1 MSDATSAAV
10 LPLSETISNTQRAI
24 ITLAVMSATM
34 MEVLDTSIV
43 NVALPN
49 MQGELGCTLDEISW
63 VSTGYIIS
71 NVIIL
76 PLTGWL
82 SDYLGRKRY
91 LFYSVIIFTLASL
104 GCGLS
109 GSLSLLVICR
119 ILQGLGGAAFLSTA
133 QATLMEIYPK
143 RLQGFAQALFGMGVV
158 MAPTL
163 GPTVGGYLVDHFS
176 WPWIFNV
183 NIPIGIVAA
192 ILIWTSVPDS
202 THAGAKRAA
211 DVWGILLLA
220 VGLGCLQTILEK
232 GERDDWFQAGY
243 IRVLAVVAATGL
255 AVFLWWELNPRNKNP
270 AINLRVLKNRN
281 LAAGCVSAVALGFS
295 LFGATLILPQYW
307 QTVQQHTAQQT
318 GMLLFPG
325 GLATAAVM
333 PIVGRLISK
342 YDARYLI
349 AFGMCLHSA
358 SMFVLMNVMTLSTGD
373 MTFFLPLILRG
384 AGIGFQFVPLSVS
397 SFGTLKPHEVG
408 QGAGLY
414 NLFRQLG
421 GSFGIACLATMV
433 SRREKFHYARL
444 GEHLSEVSPDV
455 TDRLAALQHNFM
467 DKGADVATAH
477 SQALAVLTGNLR
489 FQAANLTFMDIF
501 YFLGFLSIAS
511 TLTVLLFAKAKNK
524 NTASAAH

>member
-1 MSDATSAAV
+1 MSDTSTSAAG
-10 LPLSETISNTQRAI
+10 LPLSATISVFQRTI
-24 ITLAVMSATM
+24 ITLTVMAATM

-82 SDYLGRKRY
+82 SDFFGRKRY
-91 LFYSVIIFTLASL
+91 LFYSVILFTLASL
-104 GCGLS
+104 GCGVS
-109 GSLSLLVICR
+109 GSLGLLVICR
-119 ILQGLGGAAFLSTA
+119 VLQGLGGAAFLSTA

-143 RLQGFAQALFGMGVV
+143 HQQGFAQAIFGMGVV

-163 GPTVGGYLVDHFS
+163 GPTLGGYLVDNFS

-183 NIPIGIVAA
+183 NIPVGILAA

-202 THAGAKRAA
+202 TTAGERRSP
-211 DVWGILLLA
+211 DVLGIFLLA

-232 GERDDWFQAGY
+232 GERDDWFEAGY
-243 IRVLAVVAATGL
+243 IRVLAGFAVAGIIT
-255 AVFLWWELNPRNKNP
+255 FLWWELSPRNKNP
-270 AINLRVLKNRN
+270 AINLRVLRNRN
-281 LAAGCVSAVALGFS
+281 LAAGSISAIALGFA
-295 LFGATLILPQYW
+295 LYGATLVLPQYW
-307 QTVQQHTAQQT
+307 QTVQNHTAQQT

-333 PIVGRLISK
+333 PLLGKLLQIV
-342 YDARYLI
+342 DARALI
-349 AFGMCLHSA
+349 ATGMLIHASA
-358 SMFVLMNVMTLSTGD
+358 MFVLMHVMTLSTND

-384 AGIGFQFVPLSVS
+384 VGIGFQFVPLSVS
-397 SFGTLKPHEVG
+397 SLGTLKPREVG

-421 GSFGIACLATMV
+421 GSFGIAFLATML
-433 SRREKFHYARL
+433 SRRQKFHYARL
-444 GEHLSEVSPDV
+444 TEHLSEVG
-455 TDRLAALQHNFM
+455 TDTLARVDTLQQMFM
-467 DKGADVATAH
+467 SKGADATTAH
-477 SQALAVLTGNLR
+477 NQALTILTGTLR
-489 FQAANLTFMDIF
+489 GQAANMTYMDIF
-501 YFLGFLSIAS
+501 MFLGVLSIFS
-511 TLTVLLFAKAKNK
+511 VLTVFLFAKATNK
-524 NTASAAH
+524 ATAAAH